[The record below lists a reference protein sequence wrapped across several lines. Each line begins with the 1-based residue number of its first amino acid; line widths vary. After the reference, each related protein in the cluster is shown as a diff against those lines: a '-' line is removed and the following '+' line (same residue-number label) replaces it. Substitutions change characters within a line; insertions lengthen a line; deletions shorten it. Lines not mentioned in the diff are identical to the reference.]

1 MTTIEEIA
9 KKYEKDMNE
18 IYARANTKSKRK
30 VIVRDL
36 IGFNEICSGFFDISK
51 EYDWDKDINLKSLV
65 KDPRVPFI
73 QDIVNNAPIYS
84 NIFCSVLDTFIDSNF
99 DMYKYYGKNYQKLN
113 SKEIQEMVFGFLNS
127 YDPELL
133 KKFKDKLENCE
144 LFYSDL
150 IGNYK
155 GITYSF
161 GSLNR
166 NLIFYTPVYGDSID
180 SAATIMH
187 EFGHSFEMDTFY
199 TVGKKNYLDIV
210 FPKPYYEISSRFFE
224 YAFLNYIK
232 ENNILVDDVNKR
244 LHTYFY
250 DLLTRTHNISFIYK
264 TEEIDVDEFDNV
276 SINNNKALEFSKLI
290 EEKLNCELFTP
301 EDGDTINIR
310 HAFLYGIGSL
320 FAVYLYQNYKEDSNN
335 FKKEFKNALLSSP
348 YMNGIDAFERVGV
361 TSETLIKGDTL
372 KKVLKNSR

>member
-133 KKFKDKLENCE
+133 KKFKDK
-144 LFYSDL
+144 S
-150 IGNYK
+150 
-155 GITYSF
+155 
-161 GSLNR
+161 
-166 NLIFYTPVYGDSID
+166 
-180 SAATIMH
+180 
-187 EFGHSFEMDTFY
+187 
-199 TVGKKNYLDIV
+199 
-210 FPKPYYEISSRFFE
+210 
-224 YAFLNYIK
+224 
-232 ENNILVDDVNKR
+232 KR
-244 LHTYFY
+244 LLH
-250 DLLTRTHNISFIYK
+250 
-264 TEEIDVDEFDNV
+264 
-276 SINNNKALEFSKLI
+276 
-290 EEKLNCELFTP
+290 
-301 EDGDTINIR
+301 
-310 HAFLYGIGSL
+310 
-320 FAVYLYQNYKEDSNN
+320 
-335 FKKEFKNALLSSP
+335 
-348 YMNGIDAFERVGV
+348 
-361 TSETLIKGDTL
+361 
-372 KKVLKNSR
+372 